1 MKQHFKLAALS
12 LAILSSSAFA
22 QDASEPAYKSWLG
35 ISGMYYNT
43 DAEHPFSKGVFDNG
57 NENGKGA
64 SIEYGFRFTQ
74 SWAARV
80 EFTTMQLDYTT
91 PANKK
96 GYDEGEMTGVDA
108 MYFLP
113 DDKWYLFGGI
123 KRQSIADSTTMGNI
137 GIGKH
142 WDVFENAKG
151 RIITEIAA
159 YHDFG
164 ENYHDYSIKV
174 GIAVPFG
181 ESTSSSSKDSDND
194 GIADARDQCPMTP
207 AGVRVDA
214 TGCSIDNDNDGV
226 LNSVDQC
233 PNTPAGATVD
243 AKGCALKDADNDGV
257 IDSKDMCP
265 DTAAGVKVD
274 AKGCTV
280 FDEETVNI
288 TLRVLF
294 DNESAVVKHPR
305 DPEIVEF
312 AEFMKQYPDTIAVI
326 EGHTSAPGTEA
337 YNMDLSKRRAAAF
350 KKVMVNMYDI
360 DASRLE
366 TVGYGE
372 TRLLD
377 KANNAEAHRVNRR
390 ISVTVED
397 TVKVPEKK

>member
-1 MKQHFKLAALS
+1 MKQQFKLAAIS

-22 QDASEPAYKSWLG
+22 QESSEPEYKSWLG
-35 ISGMYYNT
+35 ISGMYYDT
-43 DAEHPFSKGVFDNG
+43 DEERPFSKGAFEG
-57 NENGKGA
+57 NENGKGI
-64 SIEYGFRFTQ
+64 SVEYGFRFTQ

-80 EFTTMQLDYTT
+80 EFSTLQLDYTT
-91 PANKK
+91 TNGSK

-113 DDKWYLFGGI
+113 EDKWYLFGGI
-123 KRQSIADSTTMGNI
+123 KRQSIADSATVGNI

-142 WDVFENAKG
+142 WDVFENARG

-164 ENYHDYSIKV
+164 ESYNDYSIKV

-181 ESTSSSSKDSDND
+181 ESTKSAKDSDND
-194 GIADARDQCPMTP
+194 GVIDSRDQCPMTP

-214 TGCSIDNDNDGV
+214 TGCSIDDDNDGV

-243 AKGCALKDADNDGV
+243 AKGCAIKDSDNDGV
-257 IDSKDMCP
+257 VDSKDMCP
-265 DTAAGVKVD
+265 DTPAGVKVD
-274 AKGCTV
+274 GKGCTI
-280 FDEETVNI
+280 FDNETVEI
-288 TLRVLF
+288 TVRVLF
-294 DNESAVVKHPR
+294 DNESSVVKAPR
-305 DPEIVEF
+305 DPEIAEF
-312 AEFMKQYPDTIAVI
+312 AEFMKQYANTTAVI

-337 YNMDLSKRRAAAF
+337 YNMDLSKDRAASF
-350 KKVMVNMYDI
+350 KKVMVDMYDI
-360 DASRLE
+360 EASRLE

-377 KANNAEAHRVNRR
+377 TAKNAEAHRINRR
-390 ISVTVED
+390 ISVTVRD
-397 TVKVPEKK
+397 TIKVPEKK